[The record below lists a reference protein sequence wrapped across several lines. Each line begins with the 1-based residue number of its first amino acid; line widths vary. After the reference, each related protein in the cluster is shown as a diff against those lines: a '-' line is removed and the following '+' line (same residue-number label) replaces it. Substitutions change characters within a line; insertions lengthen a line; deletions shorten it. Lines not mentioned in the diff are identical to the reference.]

1 MPAQRTLSDWALLMA
16 LVAMWGS
23 AFLFIKLG
31 VATVPPMTLVAA
43 RLVLG
48 VAVLLPLVYMR
59 GLRLPPFGATWY
71 PFILLA
77 LLGNAIPF
85 YLITWGQQT
94 VPSALA
100 GILMAAMPL
109 ATMVLAHFTVAGEHM
124 TRNRVLGF
132 ALGFL
137 GIMSLMGPAALGGLG
152 GSSLDVLAQLAILAG
167 ALCYAA
173 NSVLTR
179 RLVKSEFLVSATAM
193 LLVASVV
200 VVPVALVIDRPW
212 ELAPSAPSI
221 LSILWLGVGPTA
233 VATICYFQL
242 ISSAGPT
249 FMSIVNYLSP
259 CIAVALGVALLGEEP
274 GASAYAGL
282 ALILAGIAISQ
293 LGRRQHAPKA

>member
-1 MPAQRTLSDWALLMA
+1 MPARRTLNDWALLMA

-48 VAVLLPLVYMR
+48 TAVLLPLMYMR
-59 GLRLPPFGATWY
+59 GLRLPSVGAAWL

-77 LLGNAIPF
+77 LVGNAIPF

-109 ATMVLAHFTVAGEHM
+109 ATMVLAHFAVVGEHL
-124 TRNRVLGF
+124 TRNRVAGF
-132 ALGFL
+132 VLGFL

-152 GSSLDVLAQLAILAG
+152 GSALAQLAILAG

-173 NSVLTR
+173 NSVLAR
-179 RLVKSEFLVSATAM
+179 RLVTSGFLVSATAM
-193 LLVASVV
+193 LLVASVI
-200 VVPVALVIDRPW
+200 VVPIALVLDRPW
-212 ELAPSAPSI
+212 ELAPSASSI

-233 VATICYFQL
+233 VATIFYFQL

-259 CIAVALGVALLGEEP
+259 CIAVLLGVVLLGEEP
-274 GASAYAGL
+274 GVSAYAGL

-293 LGRRQHAPKA
+293 LGRR

>member
-1 MPAQRTLSDWALLMA
+1 MPAQRTLNDWALLMA
-16 LVAMWGS
+16 LVVMWGS

-48 VAVLLPLVYMR
+48 TAVLLPLVYMR
-59 GLRLPPFGATWY
+59 GLRLPPLGAAWL

-109 ATMVLAHFTVAGEHM
+109 ATMVLAHFAVVGEHLTRHRVAGF
-124 TRNRVLGF
+124 V
-132 ALGFL
+132 LGFL

-152 GSSLDVLAQLAILAG
+152 GSALLAQLAILAG

-179 RLVKSEFLVSATAM
+179 RLVTSGFLVSATAM
-193 LLVASVV
+193 LLVASVI
-200 VVPVALVIDRPW
+200 VVPVALMLDRPW
-212 ELAPSAPSI
+212 ELAPGASSI

-233 VATICYFQL
+233 VATIFYFQL

-274 GASAYAGL
+274 GVSAYAGL
-282 ALILAGIAISQ
+282 ALILTGIAVSQ
-293 LGRRQHAPKA
+293 LRRR

>member
-1 MPAQRTLSDWALLMA
+1 MPARRTLNDWALLMVLA
-16 LVAMWGS
+16 AMWGS

-48 VAVLLPLVYMR
+48 TAVLLPLMYMR
-59 GLRLPPFGATWY
+59 GLRLPPLGAAWL

-77 LLGNAIPF
+77 LVGNAIPF

-109 ATMVLAHFTVAGEHM
+109 ATMVLAHFAVVGEHL
-124 TRNRVLGF
+124 TRNRVAGF
-132 ALGFL
+132 VLGFL

-152 GSSLDVLAQLAILAG
+152 GSALAVLAQFAILAG

-179 RLVKSEFLVSATAM
+179 RLVTSGFLVSATAM
-193 LLVASVV
+193 LLVASVI
-200 VVPVALVIDRPW
+200 VVPIALVLDRPW
-212 ELAPSAPSI
+212 ELAPSASSI

-233 VATICYFQL
+233 VATIFYFQL

-259 CIAVALGVALLGEEP
+259 CIAVLLGVALLGEEP
-274 GASAYAGL
+274 GVSAYAGL

-293 LGRRQHAPKA
+293 LGRR

>member
-1 MPAQRTLSDWALLMA
+1 MAQHSLRDWALLMA
-16 LVAMWGS
+16 LVVMWGS

-48 VAVLLPLVYMR
+48 VAVLLPLVYLR
-59 GLRLPPFGATWY
+59 GLRLPPLGRAWL
-71 PFILLA
+71 PFVLMAFI
-77 LLGNAIPF
+77 GNAIPF

-109 ATMVLAHFTVAGEHM
+109 ATMVLAHFAVAGEHM
-124 TRNRVLGF
+124 TRNRVAGF

-137 GIMSLMGPAALGGLG
+137 GITFLMGPAALGGAS
-152 GSSLDVLAQLAILAG
+152 GSALQILAQFAIFSG

-173 NSVLTR
+173 NSVLAR
-179 RLVKSEFLVSATAM
+179 RLVTGDFLVTSAAM

-200 VVPVALVIDRPW
+200 VVPVALVLDRPW
-212 ELAPSAPSI
+212 ELAPNIPSLI
-221 LSILWLGVGPTA
+221 SIVWLGIGPTA
-233 VATICYFQL
+233 VATIFYFQL

-274 GASAYAGL
+274 EASAYAGL
-282 ALILAGIAISQ
+282 VLILSGIALSQ
-293 LGRRQHAPKA
+293 LPRR

>member
-1 MPAQRTLSDWALLMA
+1 MPAQRTLNDWALLMA

-48 VAVLLPLVYMR
+48 AAVLLPVLYLR
-59 GLRLPPFGATWY
+59 GLRLPPLGAAWF
-71 PFILLA
+71 PFTLLA

-109 ATMVLAHFTVAGEHM
+109 ATMVLAHFAVAGEHM
-124 TRNRVLGF
+124 TRSRVAGF
-132 ALGFL
+132 VLGFL
-137 GIMSLMGPAALGGLG
+137 GIMSLMGPAALGRLG
-152 GSSLDVLAQLAILAG
+152 GSALDVLAQLAILAG

-179 RLVKSEFLVSATAM
+179 RIVKSGFLVAATAM
-193 LLVASVV
+193 LVVASVV
-200 VVPVALVIDRPW
+200 VVPVALVVDRPW
-212 ELAPSAPSI
+212 ELAPSTPSI
-221 LSILWLGVGPTA
+221 VSIVWLGVVRPRLPPS
-233 VATICYFQL
+233 ATSC
-242 ISSAGPT
+242 SSAPPDR
-249 FMSIVNYLSP
+249 LS
-259 CIAVALGVALLGEEP
+259 CR
-274 GASAYAGL
+274 S
-282 ALILAGIAISQ
+282 
-293 LGRRQHAPKA
+293 

>member
-1 MPAQRTLSDWALLMA
+1 MVKSAQRTLNDWALLMA

-31 VATVPPMTLVAA
+31 VAEVPPATLVAA

-48 VAVLLPLVYMR
+48 AAVLLPLVYMR
-59 GLRLPPFGATWY
+59 GLRLPPWGAAWL

-109 ATMVLAHFTVAGEHM
+109 ATMVLAHFAVAGERM
-124 TRNRVLGF
+124 TRNRVAGF
-132 ALGFL
+132 VLGFL
-137 GIMSLMGPAALGGLG
+137 GIAALMGPAALGEL
-152 GSSLDVLAQLAILAG
+152 GSSGLEVLAQLAILAG
-167 ALCYAA
+167 ALCYAG

-179 RLVKSEFLVSATAM
+179 RLVTSGFLVSATAM
-193 LLVASVV
+193 LLVASIV
-200 VVPVALVIDRPW
+200 VVPIALVIDRPW
-212 ELAPSAPSI
+212 ELAPSFPSI
-221 LSILWLGVGPTA
+221 LSIVWLGVGPTA
-233 VATICYFQL
+233 VATICYFKL

-259 CIAVALGVALLGEEP
+259 CIAVILGVLLLGEEP
-274 GASAYAGL
+274 GVFAYAGL
-282 ALILAGIAISQ
+282 ALILSGIAISQ
-293 LGRRQHAPKA
+293 LQRR

>member
-1 MPAQRTLSDWALLMA
+1 MPAQRTLTDWALLMA

-48 VAVLLPLVYMR
+48 VAVLLPLVYML
-59 GLRLPPFGATWY
+59 GLRLPPPGAAWL

-200 VVPVALVIDRPW
+200 VVPIALVIDRPW
-212 ELAPSAPSI
+212 ELAPSASSI

-259 CIAVALGVALLGEEP
+259 CIAVVLGVALLGEEP
-274 GASAYAGL
+274 GVSAYAGL
-282 ALILAGIAISQ
+282 ALILTGIAVSQ
-293 LGRRQHAPKA
+293 LARR

>member
-1 MPAQRTLSDWALLMA
+1 MSAQRSLNDWALLMA
-16 LVAMWGS
+16 LAAMWGS

-31 VATVPPMTLVAA
+31 VATVPPATLVAA

-59 GLRLPPFGATWY
+59 GLRLPPPGRAWL
-71 PFILLA
+71 PFILMA
-77 LLGNAIPF
+77 LIGNAIPF

-109 ATMVLAHFTVAGEHM
+109 ATMVLAHFAVAGEHM
-124 TRNRVLGF
+124 TRNRAGGFLLGF
-132 ALGFL
+132 F
-137 GIMSLMGPAALGGLG
+137 GITFLMGPAAFASAG
-152 GSSLDVLAQLAILAG
+152 GSGLEVLAQLAILSG

-173 NSVLTR
+173 NSVLAR
-179 RLVKSEFLVSATAM
+179 RLVTGDFLVTSAAM
-193 LLVASVV
+193 LLVASIV
-200 VVPVALVIDRPW
+200 VVPIALVLDRPW
-212 ELAPSAPSI
+212 ELAPSVSSI
-221 LSILWLGVGPTA
+221 VSIVWLGIGPTA

-259 CIAVALGVALLGEEP
+259 CIAVALGVALLGEAPE
-274 GASAYAGL
+274 ASAYAGL
-282 ALILAGIAISQ
+282 ALILSGIALSQ
-293 LGRRQHAPKA
+293 LRRR